1 MVWKPAKALGLAT
14 GLVILLT
21 LLCINILLLQGM
33 GRQDIGAGLYLT
45 VLIFILSLAAL
56 GVWGY
61 WYYDLVTLRY
71 YLDRNALV
79 IACGASRQ
87 VVPIDAIQ
95 RILPGNEVEI
105 IQGIRGLGWPGY
117 VKGRSEAAGLGQLM
131 IHSTEPVERQLIV
144 VTDQQCYGI
153 SPRDPQ
159 RFLADYAM
167 RRALGPISELDQEL
181 RCSPL
186 VAWPVWR
193 DWGFWSMCIL
203 AFVANIVLFGFIV
216 NQYAALP
223 DRMPLHYNVSGQADR
238 IAAKAWLFVIPAI
251 GALALGVNTVLG
263 LVLHRRERL
272 GAYLFAG
279 MACGVQAILWVATLG
294 ILNR

>member
-14 GLVILLT
+14 GLIILLT
-21 LLCINILLLQGM
+21 LLCINILLLQSM

-45 VLIFILSLAAL
+45 VLLFILSLSAL

-95 RILPGNEVEI
+95 RILPGNEVELV
-105 IQGIRGLGWPGY
+105 QGIRGISWPGY
-117 VKGRSEAAGLGQLM
+117 VKGRAEAVGLGQLT
-131 IHSTEPVERQLIV
+131 IHGTEPVERQLIV
-144 VTDQQCYGI
+144 VTAQQCYGI
-153 SPRDPQ
+153 SPREPK
-159 RFLADYAM
+159 RFVADYAM
-167 RRALGPISELDQEL
+167 RRALGPIRVLDQEL
-181 RCSPL
+181 RCSSL
-186 VAWPVWR
+186 VAWPVWHDR
-193 DWGFWSMCIL
+193 GFWSMCIL
-203 AFVANIVLFGFIV
+203 AFVVNIVLFGFIV

-223 DRMPLHYNVSGQADR
+223 DRMPLHYTVSGQADR
-238 IAAKAWLFVIPAI
+238 IAAKVWLFVIPAI
-251 GALALGVNTVLG
+251 GGLAFAINTVLG

-279 MACGVQAILWVATLG
+279 IACGVQAILWVATLG

>member
-14 GLVILLT
+14 GLIIFVT
-21 LLCINILLLQGM
+21 LVCTNILLLQSM
-33 GRQDIGAGLYLT
+33 GRQGIGAGLYLT
-45 VLIFILSLAAL
+45 VLLFILSLAVL
-56 GVWGY
+56 GVWCY
-61 WYYDLVTLRY
+61 WYYDLITLRY

-95 RILPGNEVEI
+95 RIVPGNEVEI
-105 IQGIRGLGWPGY
+105 VQGIRGIGWPGY
-117 VKGRSEAAGLGQLM
+117 VKGRAEAVGLGRLT
-131 IHSTEPVERQLIV
+131 IHGTEPIERQLIV

-167 RRALGPISELDQEL
+167 RRALGTIGTLDQEL

-186 VAWPVWR
+186 AVWPVWHDR
-193 DWGFWSMCIL
+193 GFWSICIL

-216 NQYAALP
+216 NQYATLP
-223 DRMPLHYNVSGQADR
+223 LGSIPASTSLGRR
-238 IAAKAWLFVIPAI
+238 IARPAFI
-251 GALALGVNTVLG
+251 ARAAMSISGT
-263 LVLHRRERL
+263 
-272 GAYLFAG
+272 
-279 MACGVQAILWVATLG
+279 
-294 ILNR
+294 